1 MFAKGMGQPNRNFWL
16 GIYNGIL
23 INGADAFFHSS
34 LVLAPF
40 LATLGAPSFVIG
52 FIPALRVG
60 GWFLPQLF
68 VASRLAHQPFK
79 LPWYRRTSL
88 VRICAYFI
96 MVVSIFVFQPYPQL
110 IMFIVL
116 AVIAIVSVS
125 GGISGIPFADVTAK
139 VVPHYR
145 LGTFWALRNI
155 IGGILALISGFTLRR
170 ILASDLPFPQNFATI
185 FAIGASLS
193 GLAYLAFCFI
203 REPEGQVSR
212 KQPFL
217 SMLKRV
223 PGLIQYDDSFRRYIR
238 VRFLALLALLADPF
252 YAIYALRQL
261 DAPATA
267 LGLFIILAT
276 MSSMLANF
284 LFRRPANRGQNV
296 TVLQISIGLLLLAS
310 LAALFIPVW
319 QFFAIV
325 FMLSAAGQAG
335 IGIAAWNLLYAV
347 SKEEERPLYVG
358 TANSLL
364 SLPSFAPIF
373 AGGLVDFIGFKSTF
387 ILAALMALIAL
398 SFAFRFKA
406 LKELDRKALEL

>member
-1 MFAKGMGQPNRNFWL
+1 MFAKGLGQPNRNFWL
-16 GIYNGIL
+16 GVYNGIL
-23 INGADAFFHSS
+23 INGAEAFFHSS

-40 LATLGAPSFVIG
+40 LASLGAPAFVIG

-68 VASRLAHQPFK
+68 AASRLAHQPFK

-88 VRICAYFI
+88 VRISAYLIMVLSIYAFQGQPHVI
-96 MVVSIFVFQPYPQL
+96 MVV
-110 IMFIVL
+110 VL
-116 AVIAIVSVS
+116 AVIAVVAVS

-155 IGGILALISGFTLRR
+155 IGGCLALLSGFTLRR
-170 ILASDLPFPQNFATI
+170 VLASSMPFPQNFATL
-185 FAIGASLS
+185 FSIGAILS

-203 REPEGQVSR
+203 REPEGQVTT

-217 SMLKRV
+217 QMIKRV
-223 PGLIQYDDSFRRYIR
+223 PGLISSDANFRRYIR

-252 YAIYALRQL
+252 YAIYALRHL
-261 DAPATA
+261 NAPPTS

-284 LFRRPANRGQNV
+284 LFRKPANQGRNV
-296 TVLQISIGLLLLAS
+296 TVLQISIGLLLSAS
-310 LAALFIPVW
+310 MTALLVQPW
-319 QFFAIV
+319 QLFGLV

-347 SKEEERPLYVG
+347 SQEEQRPLYVG

-373 AGGLVDFIGFKSTF
+373 AGGLVDLLGFRTTF
-387 ILAALMALIAL
+387 VLAAVMAVAAL
-398 SFAFRFKA
+398 SFAFRFKE
-406 LKELDRKALEL
+406 LKELDRLALES